1 MKLISTLLLSLISTT
16 VAIDTV
22 QAETMT
28 KTNDKTDVASE
39 VVVSATKTI
48 LTRHYRFNERSV
60 RVKKLQRVLGN
71 VYVDGIYGH
80 QTRRAHVRKL
90 KKLGL
95 PTANVPAAPVK
106 VVRYNISYKS
116 SRRCPQFESA
126 FEAYGL
132 KPVDVFSY
140 IAWRETRCDPSKANA
155 RWKNGK
161 IVWTL
166 NKDGSY
172 DVGLLQINSTWR
184 TVTSQVCGTKWGDM
198 SALYNVD
205 CNLKVAKFL
214 LDNTD
219 GGLGNWRVY
228 KLS

>member
-1 MKLISTLLLSLISTT
+1 MKLMSTLLLSLISTA
-16 VAIDTV
+16 VATEAV
-22 QAETMT
+22 NAETPT
-28 KTNDKTDVASE
+28 KTNNRTDVVTQTVASSSRT
-39 VVVSATKTI
+39 V
-48 LTRHYRFNERSV
+48 LTSHYHFNEKSV
-60 RVKKLQRVLGN
+60 RVRRLQRVLGN
-71 VYVDGIYGH
+71 VYVDGIYGR
-80 QTRRAHVRKL
+80 QTRRAHVRAL
-90 KKLGL
+90 KRLGL
-95 PTANVPAAPVK
+95 PTSHVPAAPIVAE
-106 VVRYNISYKS
+106 RYNISYKS
-116 SRRCPQFESA
+116 TRRCPQFEPL
-126 FEAYGL
+126 FEQYGL
-132 KPVDVFSY
+132 KPVEVFSY
-140 IAWRETRCDPSKANA
+140 IAWRESRCDPSKANA

-184 TVTSQVCGTKWGDM
+184 TVTADACGTQWGDM
-198 SALYNVD
+198 SALYDVS